1 MSKSTPPSAEFKA
14 KVALSALRE
23 QETLSELSSQYG
35 IHSNQVSAWKKQLQ
49 EGTHVV
55 FDHEGLQRQ
64 VKEHE
69 ALVRGLY
76 EQIGQLQYEA
86 NWLKKKVLPDSLDLR
101 RALVEAKNE
110 RLSVQRQ
117 CELLDI
123 ARSSYYYQPA
133 SESDYNLGLMCLM
146 DEQYLETPF
155 YGECARGDVPH
166 PHICRCRQDSNSVR
180 NRQKWLLYQ
189 SLISP
194 ERNNSAYHFCLYPY
208 RKL

>member
-1 MSKSTPPSAEFKA
+1 MSKGSPHSAEFKA

-49 EGTHVV
+49 EGAHVV

-86 NWLKKKVLPDSLDLR
+86 NWLKKKGVTR
-101 RALVEAKNE
+101 
-110 RLSVQRQ
+110 
-117 CELLDI
+117 
-123 ARSSYYYQPA
+123 
-133 SESDYNLGLMCLM
+133 
-146 DEQYLETPF
+146 
-155 YGECARGDVPH
+155 
-166 PHICRCRQDSNSVR
+166 
-180 NRQKWLLYQ
+180 
-189 SLISP
+189 
-194 ERNNSAYHFCLYPY
+194 
-208 RKL
+208 